1 MWQKGEGRY
10 GILFAHMRKWMK
22 EQKEEKQMTLLEELK
37 ARGLVEA
44 VTDPEIEKLLET
56 PQTVYCG
63 FDPSAASLQAGN
75 LVSIMVLRRFQQAG
89 HKVIALVGGA
99 TGLIGD
105 PSGKSAERNMLT
117 VEQVEENKKGIREN
131 LSRILDFDGPNAAI
145 LVDNYDWYK
154 GTSAIEF
161 LRDIAINFRVP
172 GTSAIE
178 FLRDIAINFRVPQM
192 LAKESV
198 KKRLEASEGALTFT
212 EFSYQILQG
221 NDFLHLFDTFGCAI
235 EVGGADQWGNITAGT
250 DLVHRMRGKTAYG
263 LTFPLLLDSTGKK
276 FGKSEGNALFLNGQ
290 MTSVYDWYADVIR
303 YLKVFSLRPLDE
315 IAALEAQM
323 KANPEARIPQKALA
337 EEITR
342 LVHGEEGLKTALGA
356 TQTLFGGSVEG
367 KSADE
372 LETIFKD
379 VKSAELAKADC
390 VGKTVFMVA
399 ADAGMFNSRGDAR
412 RMAQQGGLSL
422 NGAKIDANRAFEEA
436 DFVDGRVAVLRS
448 GKKNHFLL
456 KVR

>member
-1 MWQKGEGRY
+1 
-10 GILFAHMRKWMK
+10 
-22 EQKEEKQMTLLEELK
+22 MTLFEELA

-44 VTDPEIEKLLET
+44 TTAPEIEKLLET

-75 LVSIMVLRRFQQAG
+75 LVSIMMLRRLQLAG

-117 VEQVEENKKGIREN
+117 VEKVEENKKGIREN
-131 LSRILDFDGPNAAI
+131 LSRILDFDGPNAAVM
-145 LVDNYDWYK
+145 VDNYEWYS
-154 GTSAIEF
+154 GLSAIAF
-161 LRDIAINFRVP
+161 LRDIAV
-172 GTSAIE
+172 
-178 FLRDIAINFRVPQM
+178 NFRVPQM

-198 KKRLEASEGALTFT
+198 KKRLEASDGALTFT

-221 NDFLHLFDTFGCAI
+221 NDFLHLYDKYGCTM

-263 LTFPLLLDSTGKK
+263 LTFPLLLDATGKK
-276 FGKSEGNALFLNGQ
+276 FGKSEGNALFMDAS
-290 MTSVYDWYADVIR
+290 MTSVYDWYQYFLRAADADVIR
-303 YLKVFSLRPLDE
+303 YLKVFSLKSLEE
-315 IAALEAQM
+315 IAALEEQM

-337 EEITR
+337 EEITL
-342 LVHGEEGLKTALGA
+342 LVHGEAGLKTAQGA
-356 TQTLFGGSVEG
+356 TQTLFGGSIEG
-367 KSADE
+367 KTADE

-379 VKSAELAKADC
+379 VKSAEVAKSEC
-390 VGKTVFMVA
+390 VGQPVFMIA
-399 ADAGMFNSRGDAR
+399 AKAGMFKSNGEAR

-422 NGAKIDANRAFEEA
+422 NGAKVDDKRVFE
-436 DFVDGRVAVLRS
+436 DGDLVGGRVAVLRS

-456 KVR
+456 KVSQS

>member
-1 MWQKGEGRY
+1 
-10 GILFAHMRKWMK
+10 
-22 EQKEEKQMTLLEELK
+22 MTLFEELS

-44 VTDPEIEKLLET
+44 VTAPEIEKLLET

-75 LVSIMVLRRFQQAG
+75 LVSIMMLRRLQLAG
-89 HKVIALVGGA
+89 HKIIALVGGA

-117 VEQVEENKKGIREN
+117 VEKVEENKKGIREN

-145 LVDNYDWYK
+145 MVDNYEWYS
-154 GTSAIEF
+154 GLSAIAF
-161 LRDIAINFRVP
+161 LRDIAV
-172 GTSAIE
+172 
-178 FLRDIAINFRVPQM
+178 NFRVPQM

-198 KKRLEASEGALTFT
+198 KKRLEASDGALTFT

-221 NDFLHLFDTFGCAI
+221 NDFLHLFDKYGCTM

-263 LTFPLLLDSTGKK
+263 LTFPLLLDATGKK
-276 FGKSEGNALFLNGQ
+276 FGKSEGNALFMDSS
-290 MTSVYDWYADVIR
+290 MTSVYDWYQYFLRAADADVIR
-303 YLKVFSLRPLDE
+303 YLKVFSLKSLDE
-315 IAALEAQM
+315 IAALESQM
-323 KANPEARIPQKALA
+323 KAKPEERIPQKALA
-337 EEITR
+337 EEITL
-342 LVHGEEGLKTALGA
+342 LVHGEAGLKAAQGA

-367 KSADE
+367 KTAEE
-372 LETIFKD
+372 LEMIFKD
-379 VKSAELAKADC
+379 VKSSELAKVEC
-390 VGKTVFMVA
+390 VGQPVFMIA
-399 ADAGMFNSRGDAR
+399 AKAGMFKSNGEAR

-422 NGAKIDANRAFEEA
+422 NGEKIDDKRVLQDE
-436 DFVDGRVAVLRS
+436 DLVGGRVSVLRS

-456 KVR
+456 KVSQQ

>member
-1 MWQKGEGRY
+1 
-10 GILFAHMRKWMK
+10 
-22 EQKEEKQMTLLEELK
+22 MTLLEELK

-131 LSRILDFDGPNAAI
+131 LARILDFDGPNAAI

-154 GTSAIEF
+154 
-161 LRDIAINFRVP
+161 

-221 NDFLHLFDTFGCAI
+221 NDFLHLYDNFGCSI

-250 DLVHRMRGKTAYG
+250 DLVHRMRGTTAYG

-276 FGKSEGNALFLNGQ
+276 FGKSEGNALFLNAQ
-290 MTSVYDWYADVIR
+290 MTSVYDWYQYFLRAADADVIR
-303 YLKVFSLRPLDE
+303 YLKVFSLRPLEE
-315 IAALEAQM
+315 ITELEAQM

-390 VGKTVFMVA
+390 VGKPVFMVA
-399 ADAGMFNSRGDAR
+399 ADAGMFNSRGDAH

-422 NGAKIDANRAFEEA
+422 NGAKIDANRAFADA
-436 DFVDGRVAVLRS
+436 DFVDGRVSVLRS

-456 KVR
+456 RVR

>member
-1 MWQKGEGRY
+1 
-10 GILFAHMRKWMK
+10 MK
-22 EQKEEKQMTLLEELK
+22 LLEELK

-44 VTDPEIEKLLET
+44 LTDPEIEKAMEQ
-56 PQTVYCG
+56 PMTVYCG
-63 FDPSAASLQAGN
+63 FDPSARSLQAGN

-145 LVDNYDWYK
+145 MVDNYDWYK
-154 GTSAIEF
+154 
-161 LRDIAINFRVP
+161 

-221 NDFLHLFDTFGCAI
+221 NDFLHLYDTYGCQM

-250 DLVHRMRGKTAYG
+250 DLVHRMRGKTAFG
-263 LTFPLLLDSTGKK
+263 LTFPLLLDSTGRK
-276 FGKSEGNALFLNGQ
+276 FGKSEGNALFLNGE
-290 MTSVYDWYADVIR
+290 MTPVFDWYQYFLRAADADVIR
-303 YLKVFSLRPLDE
+303 YLKVFSMRSLEE
-315 IAALEAQM
+315 IAALEAEM
-323 KANPEARIPQKALA
+323 KAHPEARIPQKELA
-337 EEITR
+337 AELTR
-342 LVHGEEGLKTALGA
+342 LVHGEEGLKQALAATEALYGRKGGGA
-356 TQTLFGGSVEG
+356 MNLDNVPSAPAKREEAIG
-367 KSADE
+367 KPV
-372 LETIFKD
+372 F
-379 VKSAELAKADC
+379 
-390 VGKTVFMVA
+390 TVAFQ
-399 ADAGMFNSRGDAR
+399 AGMFKSNGEAR
-412 RMAQQGGLSL
+412 RMAAQGGLSL
-422 NGAKIDANRAFEEA
+422 NDARVDEKRIFAAEDIGA
-436 DFVDGRVAVLRS
+436 DGVAVLRS
-448 GKKNHFLL
+448 GKRNYLVL
-456 KVR
+456 KF

>member
-1 MWQKGEGRY
+1 
-10 GILFAHMRKWMK
+10 
-22 EQKEEKQMTLLEELK
+22 MTLFEELA

-44 VTDPEIEKLLET
+44 TTAPEIEKLLET

-75 LVSIMVLRRFQQAG
+75 LVSIMMLRRLQLAG
-89 HKVIALVGGA
+89 HRVIALVGGA

-117 VEQVEENKKGIREN
+117 VEKVEENKKGIREN

-145 LVDNYDWYK
+145 MVDNYEWYS
-154 GTSAIEF
+154 GLSAIAF
-161 LRDIAINFRVP
+161 LRDIAV
-172 GTSAIE
+172 
-178 FLRDIAINFRVPQM
+178 NFRVPQM

-198 KKRLEASEGALTFT
+198 KKRLEASDGALTFT

-221 NDFLHLFDTFGCAI
+221 NDFLHLYDKYGCTM

-263 LTFPLLLDSTGKK
+263 LTFPLLLDATGKK
-276 FGKSEGNALFLNGQ
+276 FGKSEGNALFMDAS
-290 MTSVYDWYADVIR
+290 MTSVYDWYQYFLRAADADVIR
-303 YLKVFSLRPLDE
+303 YLKVFSLKSLEE
-315 IAALEAQM
+315 IAALEEQM

-337 EEITR
+337 EEITL
-342 LVHGEEGLKTALGA
+342 LVHGETGLKTAQGA
-356 TQTLFGGSVEG
+356 TQTLFGGSIEG
-367 KSADE
+367 KTADE

-379 VKSAELAKADC
+379 VKSAELAKSESI
-390 VGKTVFMVA
+390 GRPVFMIA
-399 ADAGMFNSRGDAR
+399 AKAGMFKSNGEAH
-412 RMAQQGGLSL
+412 RMARQGGLSL
-422 NGAKIDANRAFEEA
+422 NGAKVDDKRVFE
-436 DFVDGRVAVLRS
+436 DGDLVGGRVAVLRS

-456 KVR
+456 KVSQS

>member
-1 MWQKGEGRY
+1 
-10 GILFAHMRKWMK
+10 
-22 EQKEEKQMTLLEELK
+22 MTLLEELK

-75 LVSIMVLRRFQQAG
+75 LVSIMVLRRFLQAG

-117 VEQVEENKKGIREN
+117 VEQVEKNKKGIREN
-131 LSRILDFDGPNAAI
+131 LARILDFDGPNAAI

-154 GTSAIEF
+154 
-161 LRDIAINFRVP
+161 

-221 NDFLHLFDTFGCAI
+221 NDFLHLYDNFGCSI

-276 FGKSEGNALFLNGQ
+276 FGKSEGNALFLNAQ
-290 MTSVYDWYADVIR
+290 MTSVYDWYQYFLRAADADVIR
-303 YLKVFSLRPLDE
+303 YLKVFSMRPLGE
-315 IAALEAQM
+315 IATLESEMIAH
-323 KANPEARIPQKALA
+323 PEARIPQKALA

-342 LVHGEEGLKTALGA
+342 LVHGEEGLKVALGA

-390 VGKTVFMVA
+390 VGKPVFMVA

-422 NGAKIDANRAFEEA
+422 NGAKIDANRAFNES

>member
-1 MWQKGEGRY
+1 
-10 GILFAHMRKWMK
+10 
-22 EQKEEKQMTLLEELK
+22 MTLLEELK

-56 PQTVYCG
+56 PQTVDCG

-131 LSRILDFDGPNAAI
+131 LSRILDFDGPNAAV

-154 GTSAIEF
+154 
-161 LRDIAINFRVP
+161 

-276 FGKSEGNALFLNGQ
+276 FGKSEGNALFLNAQ
-290 MTSVYDWYADVIR
+290 MTSVYDWYQYFLRAADADVIR
-303 YLKVFSLRPLDE
+303 YLKVFSMRPLDE

-372 LETIFKD
+372 LETVFKD

-390 VGKTVFMVA
+390 VGKPVFMVA

-412 RMAQQGGLSL
+412 RMAQQGGFSL
-422 NGAKIDANRAFEEA
+422 NGAKVDANRAFAEA

>member
-1 MWQKGEGRY
+1 
-10 GILFAHMRKWMK
+10 MK
-22 EQKEEKQMTLLEELK
+22 LIEELE
-37 ARGLVEA
+37 ARGLVDA
-44 VTDPEIEKLLET
+44 LTDPAIAEALEKPVTL
-56 PQTVYCG
+56 YCG
-63 FDPSAASLQAGN
+63 FDPSARSLQAGN
-75 LVSIMVLRRFQQAG
+75 LVSIMVLKRFQMAG

-117 VEQVEENKKGIREN
+117 VAQVEENKKGIREN
-131 LSRILDFDGPNAAI
+131 LSRILDFDGPNAAVM
-145 LVDNYDWYK
+145 VDNYDWYK
-154 GTSAIEF
+154 GTS
-161 LRDIAINFRVP
+161 V
-172 GTSAIE
+172 IE

-221 NDFLHLFDTFGCAI
+221 NDFLHLYDNFGCQL

-276 FGKSEGNALFLNGQ
+276 FGKSEGNALFLDAE
-290 MTSVYDWYADVIR
+290 MTSVYDWYQYFLRAADADVIR
-303 YLKVFSLRPLDE
+303 YLKVFSMRSLEE
-315 IAALEAQM
+315 IAELERQM

-337 EEITR
+337 EELTR
-342 LVHGEEGLKTALGA
+342 LVHGEEGLKKALGV
-356 TQTLFGGSVEG
+356 TQTLFGGDVSG

-379 VKSAELAKADC
+379 VKSAVVPKADV
-390 VGKTVFMVA
+390 VGKPVFMVA
-399 ADAGMFNSRGDAR
+399 AAAGMFKSNGEAR
-412 RMAQQGGLSL
+412 RMAAQGGLSL
-422 NGAKIDANRAFEEA
+422 NGAKVDDKRAFEA
-436 DFVDGRVAVLRS
+436 DDLIDGRVAILKQ
-448 GKKNHFLL
+448 GKKNNFLL
-456 KVR
+456 KVAD

>member
-1 MWQKGEGRY
+1 
-10 GILFAHMRKWMK
+10 MK
-22 EQKEEKQMTLLEELK
+22 LIEELE
-37 ARGLVEA
+37 ARGLVDA
-44 VTDPEIEKLLET
+44 LTDPAIAEALEKPVTL
-56 PQTVYCG
+56 YCG
-63 FDPSAASLQAGN
+63 FDPSARSLQAGN
-75 LVSIMVLRRFQQAG
+75 LVSIIVLKRFQMAG
-89 HKVIALVGGA
+89 HKVLALVGGA

-117 VEQVEENKKGIREN
+117 VAQVEENKKGIREN
-131 LSRILDFDGPNAAI
+131 LSRILDFEGPNAAVM
-145 LVDNYDWYK
+145 VDNYDWYK
-154 GTSAIEF
+154 
-161 LRDIAINFRVP
+161 

-221 NDFLHLFDTFGCAI
+221 NDFLHLYDNFGCQL

-276 FGKSEGNALFLNGQ
+276 FGKSEGNALFLDAG
-290 MTSVYDWYADVIR
+290 MTSVYDWYQYFLRAADADVIR
-303 YLKVFSLRPLDE
+303 YLKVFSMRSLEE
-315 IAALEAQM
+315 IAELERQM

-337 EEITR
+337 EELTR
-342 LVHGEEGLKTALGA
+342 LVHGEEGLKKALGA
-356 TQTLFGGSVEG
+356 TQTLFGGDVSG

-379 VKSAELAKADC
+379 VKSAVVPNAEV
-390 VGKTVFMVA
+390 VGKPVFMVA
-399 ADAGMFNSRGDAR
+399 AAAGMFKSNGEAR
-412 RMAQQGGLSL
+412 RMAAQGGLSL
-422 NGAKIDANRAFEEA
+422 NGAKVDDKRVFEA
-436 DFVDGRVAVLRS
+436 SDLIDGRVAILKQ
-448 GKKNHFLL
+448 GKKNNFLL
-456 KVR
+456 KVAD

>member
-1 MWQKGEGRY
+1 
-10 GILFAHMRKWMK
+10 MK
-22 EQKEEKQMTLLEELK
+22 LLEELK

-44 VTDPEIEKLLET
+44 MTAPDEIEKALEK
-56 PQTVYCG
+56 PITVYCG
-63 FDPSAASLQAGN
+63 FDPSARSLQAGN

-117 VEQVEENKKGIREN
+117 VEQVEENKRGIREN
-131 LSRILDFDGPNAAI
+131 LSRILDFDGPNAAVM
-145 LVDNYDWYK
+145 VDNYEWYR
-154 GTSAIEF
+154 GMSAIEF
-161 LRDIAINFRVP
+161 LRDIAV
-172 GTSAIE
+172 
-178 FLRDIAINFRVPQM
+178 NFRVPQM

-221 NDFLHLFDTFGCAI
+221 NDFLHLWDNFGCRM

-250 DLVHRMRGKTAYG
+250 DLVHRMRGESAFG

-276 FGKSEGNALFLNGQ
+276 FGKSEGNALFLNSE
-290 MTSVYDWYADVIR
+290 MTSVYDWYQYFLRAADADVIR
-303 YLKVFSLRPLDE
+303 YLKVFSMRSLDE
-315 IAALEAQM
+315 IAELEAQM

-337 EEITR
+337 EELTR

-356 TQTLFGGSVEG
+356 TQTLFGGDVSG
-367 KSADE
+367 KSAAE
-372 LETIFKD
+372 LEEIFKD
-379 VKSAELAKADC
+379 VKSATLPAAEV
-390 VGKTVFMVA
+390 VGKPVFAVA
-399 ADAGMFNSRGDAR
+399 AAAGMFKSNGEAR

-422 NGAKIDANRAFEEA
+422 NGAMVDDKRTFAQEDLT
-436 DFVDGRVAVLRS
+436 DGRIALLKQ
-448 GKKNHFLL
+448 GKKNNFLL
-456 KVR
+456 KVC

>member
-1 MWQKGEGRY
+1 
-10 GILFAHMRKWMK
+10 MK
-22 EQKEEKQMTLLEELK
+22 LLDELK

-44 VTDPEIEKLLET
+44 LTDPAIEAALEK
-56 PQTVYCG
+56 PMTVYCG
-63 FDPSAASLQAGN
+63 FDPSARSLQAGN
-75 LVSIMVLRRFQQAG
+75 LVSIMVLKRFQQAG

-117 VEQVEENKKGIREN
+117 VEQVAENKKGIREN
-131 LSRILDFDGPNAAI
+131 LARILDFDGPNAAI

-172 GTSAIE
+172 
-178 FLRDIAINFRVPQM
+178 QM

-198 KKRLEASEGALTFT
+198 RKRLEASEGALTFT

-221 NDFLHLFDTFGCAI
+221 NDFLHLYDNYGCQM

-250 DLVHRMRGKTAYG
+250 DLVRRMRGKSAFG

-276 FGKSEGNALFLNGQ
+276 FGKSEGNALFLNGE
-290 MTSVYDWYADVIR
+290 MTSVYDWYQYFLRAADADVIR
-303 YLKVFSLRPLDE
+303 YLKVFSMRSLEE
-315 IAALEAQM
+315 IAELEAEM
-323 KANPEARIPQKALA
+323 KRNPEARIPQKALA
-337 EEITR
+337 EELTR
-342 LVHGEEGLKTALGA
+342 LVHGEAGLQTALGA
-356 TQTLFGGSVEG
+356 TKTLFGGDVAG

-379 VKSAELAKADC
+379 VKSAEMAAGDVL
-390 VGKTVFMVA
+390 GKPVFAVA
-399 ADAGMFNSRGDAR
+399 AAAGMFKSNGEAR

-422 NGAKIDANRAFEEA
+422 NGAKIDDKRVFAA
-436 DFVDGRVAVLRS
+436 DDLVDGRIVLLKQ
-448 GKKNHFLL
+448 GKKNNFLL
-456 KVR
+456 KIKA

>member
-1 MWQKGEGRY
+1 
-10 GILFAHMRKWMK
+10 MK
-22 EQKEEKQMTLLEELK
+22 LIDELK
-37 ARGLVEA
+37 ERGLVEA
-44 VTDPEIEKLLET
+44 LTDAAIAEALDRPLTL
-56 PQTVYCG
+56 YCG
-63 FDPSAASLQAGN
+63 FDPSARSLQAGN
-75 LVSIMVLRRFQQAG
+75 LVSIMVLKRFQDAG

-131 LSRILDFDGPNAAI
+131 LSRILDFDGPNAAVM
-145 LVDNYDWYK
+145 VDNYDWYK
-154 GTSAIEF
+154 
-161 LRDIAINFRVP
+161 

-198 KKRLEASEGALTFT
+198 KKRLEASEGTLTFT

-221 NDFLHLFDTFGCAI
+221 NDFLHLYDNYGCQL

-276 FGKSEGNALFLNGQ
+276 FGKSEGNALFLDAE
-290 MTSVYDWYADVIR
+290 MTSVYDWYQYFLRSADADVIR
-303 YLKVFSLRPLDE
+303 YLKVFSMRSLDE
-315 IAALEAQM
+315 IAELERQM

-337 EEITR
+337 EELTR
-342 LVHGEEGLKTALGA
+342 LVHGEEGLKKALGA
-356 TQTLFGGSVEG
+356 TQTLFGGDVSG

-379 VKSAELAKADC
+379 VKSAELPKAEI
-390 VGKTVFMVA
+390 VGKPVFMVA
-399 ADAGMFNSRGDAR
+399 AAAGMFKSNGEAR
-412 RMAQQGGLSL
+412 RMAAQGGLSL
-422 NGAKIDANRAFEEA
+422 NGAKIDDKRVFEAA
-436 DFVDGRVAVLRS
+436 DLIDDRVALLKQ
-448 GKKNHFLL
+448 GKKNNFLL
-456 KVR
+456 KVSV

>member
-1 MWQKGEGRY
+1 
-10 GILFAHMRKWMK
+10 
-22 EQKEEKQMTLLEELK
+22 MTLLEELK

-172 GTSAIE
+172 
-178 FLRDIAINFRVPQM
+178 QM

-198 KKRLEASEGALTFT
+198 KKRLEARATSRRARTSCT
-212 EFSYQILQG
+212 A
-221 NDFLHLFDTFGCAI
+221 CA
-235 EVGGADQWGNITAGT
+235 
-250 DLVHRMRGKTAYG
+250 
-263 LTFPLLLDSTGKK
+263 
-276 FGKSEGNALFLNGQ
+276 
-290 MTSVYDWYADVIR
+290 
-303 YLKVFSLRPLDE
+303 
-315 IAALEAQM
+315 
-323 KANPEARIPQKALA
+323 
-337 EEITR
+337 
-342 LVHGEEGLKTALGA
+342 
-356 TQTLFGGSVEG
+356 
-367 KSADE
+367 
-372 LETIFKD
+372 
-379 VKSAELAKADC
+379 
-390 VGKTVFMVA
+390 
-399 ADAGMFNSRGDAR
+399 AR
-412 RMAQQGGLSL
+412 RPTASRSRCSSTR
-422 NGAKIDANRAFEEA
+422 RA
-436 DFVDGRVAVLRS
+436 RS
-448 GKKNHFLL
+448 SA
-456 KVR
+456 RARATRSS

>member
-1 MWQKGEGRY
+1 
-10 GILFAHMRKWMK
+10 MK
-22 EQKEEKQMTLLEELK
+22 LLDELK

-44 VTDPEIEKLLET
+44 LTDPGIEAALEK
-56 PQTVYCG
+56 PMTVYCG
-63 FDPSAASLQAGN
+63 FDPSARSLQAGN
-75 LVSIMVLRRFQQAG
+75 LVSIMVLKRFQQAG

-117 VEQVEENKKGIREN
+117 VEQVAENKKGIREN

-172 GTSAIE
+172 
-178 FLRDIAINFRVPQM
+178 QM

-198 KKRLEASEGALTFT
+198 RKRLEASEGALTFT

-221 NDFLHLFDTFGCAI
+221 NDFLHLYDNYGCQM

-250 DLVHRMRGKTAYG
+250 DLVRRMRGKTAFG

-276 FGKSEGNALFLNGQ
+276 FGKSEGNALFLNGE
-290 MTSVYDWYADVIR
+290 MTSVYDWYQYFLRAADADVIR
-303 YLKVFSLRPLDE
+303 YLKVFSMRSLEE
-315 IAALEAQM
+315 IAELEAEM
-323 KANPEARIPQKALA
+323 KKNPEARIPQKALA
-337 EEITR
+337 EELTR
-342 LVHGEEGLKTALGA
+342 LVHGEEGLNTALGA
-356 TQTLFGGSVEG
+356 TKTLFGGDVAG
-367 KSADE
+367 KSAAE

-379 VKSAELAKADC
+379 VKSAE
-390 VGKTVFMVA
+390 MA
-399 ADAGMFNSRGDAR
+399 ADAVVGKPVFTVAAAAGMFKSNGEAR

-422 NGAKIDANRAFEEA
+422 NGAKVDEKRVFAA
-436 DFVDGRVAVLRS
+436 DDLVEGRIAILKQ
-448 GKKNHFLL
+448 GKKNNFLL
-456 KVR
+456 KIKA